1 MSNWIDHL
9 VLAAPSLEAGI
20 DHVRRLTGTAPIF
33 GGRHEGAGTHN
44 ALMSL
49 GAPTYL
55 EVLAPDPSQSAS
67 SPLIEPSQVTEAH
80 LQGFAIGCNDL
91 DAAVRDLRDAG
102 VEDVTDPF
110 AMTRRQPDGTELAWR
125 LAFIGPKVGG
135 AHPFLISWGDTPSP
149 AYTGAV
155 GGQFV
160 ALRAGDPDPTTAA
173 LPLAVLGIDVEV
185 DASPTPW
192 LRATIDTPSGTV
204 EFT

>member
-9 VLAAPSLEAGI
+9 VLAAPSLEVGI
-20 DHVRRLTGTAPIF
+20 EHVRQLTGTAPIF

-55 EVLAPDPSQSAS
+55 EVLAPDPSQPPPSA
-67 SPLIEPSQVTEAH
+67 LIEPGRLTEAH
-80 LQGFAIGCNDL
+80 LHGFAIGCNDL
-91 DAAVRDLRDAG
+91 EAAVRDLREAG
-102 VEDVTDPF
+102 VEGVTDPF
-110 AMTRRQPDGTELAWR
+110 AMTRRQPDGTELAWQ
-125 LAFIGPKVGG
+125 LAFIGPNVEG
-135 AHPFLISWGDTPSP
+135 ARPFLISWGDTPSP

-160 ALRAGDPDPTTAA
+160 ALRAGDPDPTAA
-173 LPLAVLGIDVEV
+173 AVPLAVLGIDVEV

-192 LRATIDTPSGTV
+192 LRATIHTPSGTV
-204 EFT
+204 ELT